1 MTCNC
6 SICSRSGTILSFVP
20 AAQFTLDKGEDQL
33 VSYQFNKKHI
43 DHLFC
48 KTCGIKSFARGKGRD
63 GAEMIAVNVRCLD
76 NVDLEKVPTKAFD
89 GRSL

>member
-20 AAQFTLDKGEDQL
+20 AAQFKLDKGDDQL
-33 VSYQFNKKHI
+33 INYQFNKKHI
-43 DHLFC
+43 DHVFC

-63 GAEMIAVNVRCLD
+63 GAEMIAVNLRCLD
-76 NVDLEKVPTKAFD
+76 NVDLEKVPTKAVD
-89 GRSL
+89 GKSF